1 MKSAHWGSRKS
12 AGRVGAVVL
21 RAILFVIAMAL
32 PLSAQAPGQWAA
44 YANLNTARANHAAAA
59 LPNGQAL
66 IVGGVGVSGTPLKSA
81 EIFNLSGNTFTTLP
95 SGLATGVSGLTATVL
110 NDGTVLLTGGQ
121 NSAGKSVT
129 AAELYNPSTSTFT
142 KLPAMKNARSYHTAT
157 LLQNGSVLLAGGEYA
172 SKALKTLEIY
182 NPSKKTFALAAPLHY
197 ARQDHTATLLD
208 DGRVL
213 IAGGSNSSGP
223 LASAEIYDPT
233 TNTVSEAGS
242 LNEARTLATASEL
255 LDFDGSVL
263 IAGGQDAN
271 GHDLDTAEEF
281 DPTTDSFT
289 TLAAQMIT
297 PRSGHI
303 GVTLPY
309 NGKVLIAGGTSGG
322 QAVSANEVYDPV
334 SGTFVANEPMSVA
347 RDEFAANFFA
357 LPNVGQV
364 LMSGGVD
371 SSGEPIALTEMF
383 SYPTIRTDKQDYPP
397 GSPVIIYGTG
407 WTPGEQVDT
416 IIAGSNGENDVETDT
431 ADSTGSF
438 ADYNFEI
445 GDADGGVKFVMT
457 ATGQTSGL
465 TAQDRFTDSIST
477 VTVGSQSPNPV
488 LAGGTGATTGASY
501 SVNCSETSTA
511 TVTWS
516 SGRHSG

>member
-1 MKSAHWGSRKS
+1 MKSAQWGSRKS
-12 AGRVGAVVL
+12 AGGVGAVVL
-21 RAILFVIAMAL
+21 RAILFIIAMAL

-44 YANLNTARANHAAAA
+44 YANLNRARANHAAAA

-66 IVGGVGVSGTPLKSA
+66 IVGGVGASGTALKSA

-95 SGLATGVSGLTATVL
+95 TGLPKGVSGLTATVL
-110 NDGTVLLTGGQ
+110 NDGTVLLAGGQ
-121 NSAGKSVT
+121 SSSGKSVS
-129 AAELYNPSTSTFT
+129 AAELYNPSTSAFI
-142 KLPAMKNARSYHTAT
+142 KLPAMKNARSNHTAT
-157 LLQNGSVLLAGGEYA
+157 LLQNGSVLLAGGGEVSSA
-172 SKALKTLEIY
+172 PLKTLEIY
-182 NPSKKTFALAAPLHY
+182 NPAKKTFALAAPLHS

-208 DGRVL
+208 NGSVL
-213 IAGGSNSSGP
+213 IAGGSNASGP

-281 DPTTDSFT
+281 DPTTDRFT
-289 TLAAQMIT
+289 TLTAQMIT
-297 PRSGHI
+297 PRSGHV

-322 QAVSANEVYDPV
+322 TIVSENEVYDPV

-364 LMSGGVD
+364 LMTGGVD
-371 SSGEPIALTEMF
+371 SSGEPTALTEMF

-431 ADSTGSF
+431 ADSSGSF
-438 ADYNFEI
+438 SDYNFEI
-445 GDADGGVKFVMT
+445 GDA
-457 ATGQTSGL
+457 A
-465 TAQDRFTDSIST
+465 
-477 VTVGSQSPNPV
+477 
-488 LAGGTGATTGASY
+488 
-501 SVNCSETSTA
+501 
-511 TVTWS
+511 
-516 SGRHSG
+516 